1 MTGTIREKVL
11 PFTNALIGS
20 TVYLTFVALLL
31 I

>member
-11 PFTNALIGS
+11 PFTNALIGLV
-20 TVYLTFVALLL
+20 VYLAFVALLL